1 MEGQGMARA
10 EKSIMEEKEITV
22 EKALIISDAWPSR
35 RRKSLGFRCIEC
47 GKAVRPHKAGGN
59 GAAHFEHMERNPQC
73 QLSDPFR

>member
-10 EKSIMEEKEITV
+10 KKCIMEEKEITV
-22 EKALIISDAWPSR
+22 EKALIIRDASPSG
-35 RRKSLGFRCIEC
+35 RRKSLGFSCIEC

-59 GAAHFEHMERNPQC
+59 GTAHFEHMERNPQC